1 MNFCKRRE
9 RWKYHLDSV
18 ESDIFD
24 QYERRVEHGD
34 ASLCRCKSRIAA
46 PAFTASN
53 YINRCSL
60 RSAAILAPALSE
72 VEPVL
77 DATSPEYDDVAG
89 DIYLP
94 KKRERH
100 HAIWF
105 DVPKRG
111 GIGMLHVA
119 KRKCPHIMFRY
130 LNHLSK
136 ADGREGWVFP
146 TGVDDKE
153 LRSPTK
159 VSWFGF

>member
-18 ESDIFD
+18 ESEIFD
-24 QYERRVEHGD
+24 QYERRVERGD
-34 ASLCRCKSRIAA
+34 ASLCRCQSHDAA
-46 PAFTASN
+46 PAFIASIS
-53 YINRCSL
+53 INRFSL
-60 RSAAILAPALSE
+60 CSAAILAPPLSE
-72 VEPVL
+72 GEPVL
-77 DATSPEYDDVAG
+77 DTTIPEDDDVAG
-89 DIYLP
+89 DVFLP

-105 DVPKRG
+105 DVPNRG

-146 TGVDDKE
+146 NGVDDK